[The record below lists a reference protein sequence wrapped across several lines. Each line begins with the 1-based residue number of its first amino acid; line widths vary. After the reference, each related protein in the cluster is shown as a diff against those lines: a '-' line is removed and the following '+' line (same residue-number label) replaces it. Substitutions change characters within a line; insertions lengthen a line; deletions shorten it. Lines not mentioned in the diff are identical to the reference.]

1 LKRPHVVWA
10 FLSYLAL
17 TIALTQPLLWNMTQ
31 AIASDAGDP
40 VLTAWILWWNTA
52 AVPLTDRWW
61 NAGIFYPVKDAFT
74 FSETMLGLV
83 PLSAPM
89 QWLTG
94 NPALA
99 FNFAFL
105 LSFPLSAIA
114 AYLLCFE
121 ISGRRDASWIAGIAY
136 GFCPYRFDHLSHLH
150 LLSAYWL
157 PISLLALH
165 RYLVDSRI
173 RWLVLFGVTYIL
185 QGLVNAYF
193 LLYVPV
199 LVAIWTL
206 WNVKP
211 IRQWRTFAGIAAAG
225 VVAVTLLLPVLLR
238 YRDAHDR
245 LGMVRSMD
253 EVRFFSADASAI
265 LAPSQLLSI
274 WGRYGQFRAPEAQL
288 FPGLTIVLLVA
299 AGYLRGGW
307 PRALERPRW
316 QRRLHQVARAITVG
330 SIAALTARLIFGPY
344 QLGILG
350 LNILSVD
357 RHDKTLS
364 YVMIASLVWLLN
376 SPVGVAARARRSPLP
391 LYTLAAIVIFILTLG
406 PSPQLLKAPILYNS
420 PYNWLLRLPGF
431 DGLRVPARFWMLAA
445 LCLAVA
451 GGLAFRRLVAAESRA
466 RWAIAAAIGG
476 AIFAESWI
484 GRLPTADLPPRS
496 ALLERHAVHPVIE
509 LPFTSA
515 AGDDNIGA
523 MYRAIFHHQP
533 IANGYSGYF
542 APHYGLLDYS
552 LGLFEP
558 EVLPQLAAFG
568 VRDVLVWRRL
578 DPDGRVAAFVAASPG
593 AEKVAADDDATL
605 YRLPAP
611 ASEDPPGGSLEA
623 WFGPPLPIAALK
635 ANVNDRLT
643 HFAVD
648 GDRMTRWDTGL
659 PQSRGNELVIDLG
672 EPHRVGA
679 VVLSLGVF
687 SRDFPRFLT
696 VEVSLD
702 GEQWEETFR
711 GPTLRQIFRASVRQ
725 PRDVPLDFALDGRT
739 VRFIR
744 LRQHQDDPAY
754 LWSVAELQVL
764 APSR

>member
-1 LKRPHVVWA
+1 MKRLHVTWA

-31 AIASDAGDP
+31 VIASDAGDP
-40 VLTAWILWWNTA
+40 LLNAWILWWNST

-61 NAGIFYPVKDAFT
+61 NAGIFYPVKDALT
-74 FSETMLGLV
+74 FSEIMLGIV
-83 PLSAPM
+83 PLSAPV

-94 NPALA
+94 NPILVYNVV
-99 FNFAFL
+99 FF

-114 AYLLCFE
+114 AYMLCFE
-121 ISGRRDASWIAGIAY
+121 ISGRRDAPWIAGIPD
-136 GFCPYRFDHLSHLH
+136 GFCPYRIDQLPHLQV
-150 LLSAYWL
+150 LSAYWL

-165 RYLVDSRI
+165 RYLRDSRI
-173 RWLVLFGVTYIL
+173 RWLGLFGVTYIL
-185 QGLVNAYF
+185 QGLVNLYF

-199 LVAIWTL
+199 LVGIWTL
-206 WNVKP
+206 WYVKP

-253 EVRFFSADASAI
+253 EIRCFSADLSAI
-265 LAPSQLLSI
+265 LAPAYLLSI
-274 WGRYGQFRAPEAQL
+274 WGRHGQFLAPEAAL

-299 AGYLRGGW
+299 AGCLRGGW
-307 PRALERPRW
+307 PRAQERPRW

-330 SIAALTARLIFGPY
+330 AIASLTARLIFGPY
-344 QLGILG
+344 QLGIFG

-364 YVMIASLVWLLN
+364 YIMIAGLVWLLN
-376 SPVGVAARARRSPLP
+376 SPAGVAARARRSSLP
-391 LYTLAAIVIFILTLG
+391 FYSLAAIVIFILTLG
-406 PSPQLLKAPILYNS
+406 PSARLLKEPVLYYS

-431 DGLRVPARFWMLAA
+431 DGLRVPTRFWMLAA

-466 RWAIAAAIGG
+466 RWAIAAAISG

-484 GRLPTADLPPRS
+484 GQLPTADLPPRS
-496 ALLERHAVHPVIE
+496 ALLERHAAHPVLE
-509 LPFTSA
+509 LPFASQG
-515 AGDDNIGA
+515 GDDVGA

-542 APHYGLLDYS
+542 APNYGPLDYS
-552 LGLFEP
+552 LESFEP
-558 EVLPQLAAFG
+558 KVLPQLAAFG

-593 AEKVAADDDATL
+593 AEKVAADDEATL
-605 YRLPAP
+605 YRLPAA
-611 ASEDPPGGSLEA
+611 ASEDPSVGPVEA
-623 WFGPPLPIAALK
+623 RFGPPLPIAALK

-643 HFAVD
+643 SFAVD
-648 GDRMTRWDTGL
+648 GDRMTRWDTG
-659 PQSRGNELVIDLG
+659 PQRRDNELVIDLG

-679 VVLSLGVF
+679 VVLSLGPS
-687 SRDFPRFLT
+687 SRDFPRLLT

-711 GPTLRQIFRASVRQ
+711 GPTAQQMLRASVRQ
-725 PRDVPLDFALDGRT
+725 PRDLPLDFALDGRT

-744 LRQHQDDPAY
+744 LRQHQDEPVY
-754 LWSVAELQVL
+754 FWSVAELRVL